1 MDGSDRPT
9 QDFSDA
15 DQLRNFARLAKVA
28 ALLCFLLPWVTVSC
42 AGQKLGSVS
51 GLTLASGRIAMRNPV
66 TGTLE
71 AHYGAPHV
79 LIVIAGAA
87 IAIALLVSFLWSR
100 RMAAT
105 TGVAACLIALALIA
119 WDVLL
124 RLPQQ
129 FREAV
134 RAQREHSGGFS
145 MPFGGSLRHIVKVEP
160 SIGLWLVLGLLAVG
174 ALLNWMVRRQVP
186 AEPDEP

>member
-1 MDGSDRPT
+1 MDRTDPPS

-15 DQLRNFARLAKVA
+15 DQLRNFGRLAKIA
-28 ALLCFLLPWVTVSC
+28 ALLCFLLPWVAVSC
-42 AGQKLGSVS
+42 AGQKLGSLS
-51 GLTLASGRIAMRNPV
+51 GLTLASGRIAMRNPM
-66 TGTLE
+66 TGTVE
-71 AHYGAPHV
+71 AHYGAPHL
-79 LIVIAGAA
+79 LIVIAGVA

-105 TGVAACLIALALIA
+105 TGLVACLLALAFIA

-129 FREAV
+129 FKDAV

-174 ALLNWMVRRQVP
+174 AVLDWMVRRQVP